1 MYIWF
6 AALGCLAC
14 SAMLGSVLE
23 WTYSYYEEIIP
34 LTFANNLGFSLVLGL
49 PSFIVL
55 TNERTSLPFF
65 VPKRTVP
72 KSITL
77 SRYAWGM
84 IAADTVCFGMVFLL
98 SLMNLHWANSMA
110 ARVFM
115 TLSVLCIAGTVCLPC
130 IDTE

>member
-1 MYIWF
+1 
-6 AALGCLAC
+6 
-14 SAMLGSVLE
+14 MLGSVLE

-77 SRYAWGM
+77 S
-84 IAADTVCFGMVFLL
+84 
-98 SLMNLHWANSMA
+98 
-110 ARVFM
+110 
-115 TLSVLCIAGTVCLPC
+115 VLCIAGTVCLPC